1 MAAPGPVEELASKD
15 AYLAEAEGR
24 VLEVVKGGIL
34 LDRTVFYARGGGQ
47 PGDIGVLRWDGGEVE
62 VLDTIRHEGKPL
74 HVVDAEAALPGP
86 GTSVYGVIDWERRY
100 RTMKTHTALHA
111 LSGVVFRDFG
121 AKVTGGN
128 MEPGMARMDF
138 ELDGISVE
146 FGQQVERKL
155 NEELTKGYP
164 TEILYLARQEALQDP
179 DLIRTKVNLIPEW
192 VEEIRVVDIVGLDRQ
207 ADGGTHVASTLE
219 VGHVTVVKTES
230 KGKANKRMRIE
241 LTGQSRPLPSV
252 HQSSERHPMSVIVGY
267 LSSDR
272 GIKALERGIEEAKLR
287 NTNLVVVH
295 SLHGVGKDDDEDVIK
310 SDRDIAALEESLQ
323 GKGVEFSVHNYV
335 RGNEPAQDLIRAAE
349 EFDGEL
355 IVIGLRQRS
364 SAGKFLL
371 GSNAHDILMDAPC
384 PVLTVK
390 AD

>member
-1 MAAPGPVEELASKD
+1 MAATGPTEELASRD
-15 AYLAEAEGR
+15 AYLAEAEGK
-24 VLEVVKGGIL
+24 VLEVVDGGIL

-62 VLDTIRHEGKPL
+62 VLDTIRREGMPL
-74 HVVDAEAALPGP
+74 HVVDAAAVLPDP
-86 GTSVYGVIDWERRY
+86 GTAVYGVIDWERRY

-164 TEILYLARQEALQDP
+164 TEIIYLARQEALQDP

-207 ADGGTHVASTLE
+207 ADGGT
-219 VGHVTVVKTES
+219 
-230 KGKANKRMRIE
+230 
-241 LTGQSRPLPSV
+241 
-252 HQSSERHPMSVIVGY
+252 
-267 LSSDR
+267 
-272 GIKALERGIEEAKLR
+272 
-287 NTNLVVVH
+287 
-295 SLHGVGKDDDEDVIK
+295 
-310 SDRDIAALEESLQ
+310 
-323 GKGVEFSVHNYV
+323 
-335 RGNEPAQDLIRAAE
+335 
-349 EFDGEL
+349 
-355 IVIGLRQRS
+355 
-364 SAGKFLL
+364 
-371 GSNAHDILMDAPC
+371 
-384 PVLTVK
+384 
-390 AD
+390 